1 MAIFRYF
8 WCPLVRVTPILR
20 DIVMPKMTYN
30 KFKIGRIF
38 AKARN
43 AFENKSASDEAKNIK
58 VCLGKRNF
66 ILEGGVLIWKRFR

>member
-1 MAIFRYF
+1 
-8 WCPLVRVTPILR
+8 
-20 DIVMPKMTYN
+20 MPKMTYN